1 MARVKKIETEVE
13 KPKGIKTKAKVK
25 KVKEVAAE
33 VIGEEVFDDPAEG
46 KEKDLIPQS
55 NGGAF
60 PFKNDKLETWAFWQD
75 AFTIEECKKIID
87 IGERRRK
94 LKAQIGGGLAG
105 LNDPKVRRSDIV
117 WLFPQDDMTWAFQKM
132 SHYIHSLNERF
143 FGFDLWGFTE
153 GFQFTKYD
161 SKEKGFYDMHVDR
174 GMGMYTPRKLSITLQ
189 LSDPDDYVGGDLNL
203 YFGKEPTPSKR
214 TQGFLTVF
222 PSYTMHEV
230 TPVTKGTRYSLVA
243 WITGPQF
250 K

>member
-1 MARVKKIETEVE
+1 MAKVRKIETEVE
-13 KPKGIKTKAKVK
+13 KPKGIKTKTK
-25 KVKEVAAE
+25 KKSNVEI
-33 VIGEEVFDDPAEG
+33 IGEEEFDEPNENSEG
-46 KEKDLIPQS
+46 NLIPQS

-60 PFKNDKLETWAFWQD
+60 PFKNDRLETWAFWQD

-94 LKAQIGGGLAG
+94 IKAQIGGGNGSG
-105 LNDPKVRRSDIV
+105 LNEPKIRRSDIV
-117 WLFPQDDMTWAFQKM
+117 WLFPQDDMTWVFQKM
-132 SHYIHSLNERF
+132 SYYIGALNDKF
-143 FGFDLWGFTE
+143 FNFDLWGFTE

-161 SKEKGFYDMHVDR
+161 SKEKGFYDQHVDR
-174 GMGMYTPRKLSITLQ
+174 GMNMYTPRKLSITLQ

>member
-1 MARVKKIETEVE
+1 MAKVRKIETEVE
-13 KPKGIKTKAKVK
+13 KPKGIKTKNKTK
-25 KVKEVAAE
+25 KQSSVEI
-33 VIGEEVFDDPAEG
+33 IGEEKFDDPTENSEAN
-46 KEKDLIPQS
+46 LIPQS

-60 PFKNDKLETWAFWQD
+60 PFKNDRLETWAFWQD

-94 LKAQIGGGLAG
+94 TKAQIGGGAGIG
-105 LNDPKVRRSDIV
+105 LNDPKIRRSDIV
-117 WLFPQDDMTWAFQKM
+117 WLFPQDDMTWVFQKM
-132 SHYIHSLNERF
+132 SHYIGALNDKF
-143 FGFDLWGFTE
+143 FNFDLWGFTE

-161 SKEKGFYDMHVDR
+161 SKEKGFYGMHVDR
-174 GMGMYTPRKLSITLQ
+174 GMNMYTPRKLSVTLQ
-189 LSDPDDYVGGDLNL
+189 LSDPDDYEGGDLNL
-203 YFGKEPTPSKR
+203 YFGKEATPSKR